1 MMRVTRW
8 LLVLVLLF
16 GAAFAEDVEE
26 VQERRVIT
34 IDGSGGTQSGNL
46 RTGPLTYEHPDE
58 FGITATVSNLT
69 ILSQVA
75 ELHSPSGASISM
87 AGERVAIFPNT
98 VKVERGRMNAVGTS
112 LRYDEGI
119 GIGELAGRAEI
130 TVAANT
136 EDGDVTVILADA
148 VEFDVDT
155 DKSTSA
161 GAVQLT
167 SGNQYA
173 EAERLDYEEERGLGV
188 LYGPERVRIERTAK
202 DGGVLVITA
211 DEIRVLTDTKQL
223 YATGEVHVLDGDVE
237 SWGAVVL
244 FDDETGIAEVI
255 GTEDEPAHAKDTAS
269 GSELRTDRI
278 LQYVELNFFEAIDA
292 SVPSS
297 FDTGLFQ
304 TSAEQ
309 GEE

>member
-1 MMRVTRW
+1 MRVTRW
-8 LLVLVLLF
+8 ILVLVLLF
-16 GAAFAEDVEE
+16 GVAFADDADE

-46 RTGPLTYEHPDE
+46 RTGPLKYEHPDE

-69 ILSQVA
+69 IYGQVA
-75 ELHSPSGASISM
+75 ELHSPTGASISV
-87 AGERVAIFPNT
+87 AGERVAVFPEA
-98 VKVERGRMNAVGTS
+98 VKVERGRMEATGSS

-119 GIGELAGRAEI
+119 GVGELDGRAEI
-130 TVAANT
+130 EVAPNT
-136 EDGDVTVILADA
+136 EDGDVTIIMADS

-155 DKSTSA
+155 DRSTSG
-161 GAVQLT
+161 GAVELR

-173 EAERLDYEEERGLGV
+173 QAGLLDYEEERGLGV
-188 LYGPERVRIERTAK
+188 LYGPERVRIERTAE

-211 DEIRVLTDTKQL
+211 HEIRVLTDTKQL
-223 YATGEVHVLDGDVE
+223 YVTGEVHVLDGDVE
-237 SWGAVVL
+237 SWGNVVL

-255 GTEDEPAHAKDTAS
+255 GTGDEPAHAKDTVS

-278 LQYVELNFFEAIDA
+278 LQYVELNFFEAIDS

-297 FDTGLFQ
+297 FDVDLFQ
-304 TSAEQ
+304 TSIELL
-309 GEE
+309 ED

>member
-1 MMRVTRW
+1 MRVTRW

-16 GAAFAEDVEE
+16 SAAFAQEADE
-26 VQERRVIT
+26 VKERRVIT

-46 RTGPLTYEHPDE
+46 RTGPLIYDHPDE

-75 ELHSPSGASISM
+75 ELHSPSGASISV

-98 VKVERGRMNAVGTS
+98 VRVERGRMEAIGTS
-112 LRYDEGI
+112 LRYDEGV
-119 GIGELAGRAEI
+119 GVGELAGRAEI
-130 TVAANT
+130 TVAPNT
-136 EDGDVTVILADA
+136 DDGDITVISADT

-155 DKSTSA
+155 DRSTSG
-161 GAVQLT
+161 GAVELT

-173 EAERLDYEEERGLGV
+173 QAELLDYEEERGLGV

-211 DEIRVLTDTKQL
+211 EEIRVLTDTKQL
-223 YATGEVHVLDGDVE
+223 YAIGAVHVLDGDVE

-255 GTEDEPAHAKDTAS
+255 GTDTEPAHAKDTVS

-278 LQYVELNFFEAIDA
+278 LQYVELNFFEAIDS

-297 FDTGLFQ
+297 FDTSLFQ
-304 TSAEQ
+304 TSAELA
-309 GEE
+309 ED